1 MSKVRS
7 RHIPGL
13 IILVIFLGLVV
24 PPFINLGRYR
34 AYIADAMSR
43 ALQRPVTFD
52 SISLRL
58 LPQPGFD
65 FQNFTIGDDPA
76 FSAEPILRAD
86 EVTAYLRISSLWR
99 GRLELARLSLSYPS
113 LNLVRLNEGNWNIE
127 SLLYHAS
134 KTSTAPTTALRPQS
148 RPRFP
153 YIEASDGRINF
164 KYGLEKQVFA
174 LTEAKFSVWS
184 PDENELRLRL
194 QAKPVRTDI
203 PVADTGL
210 VQAEGSLRRA
220 DQLRDTQ
227 IKMDLAVERG
237 QLGQLTR
244 LMFGRDR
251 GWRGSL
257 DVAAHLTGTPADL
270 KFATDTSVQDF
281 RRYDITQGEVLT
293 LSSHCTGRLS
303 VTGKSLDDVQCNVP
317 AGGEGKITLAGSMHG
332 WKADTYAIT
341 LNASKVPM
349 NWVTAIARHA
359 KRDLPDDLSADG
371 TVSGEFGL
379 TKAEN
384 TAEPVLTGT
393 GSTTGLVLKSSLLDS
408 PLTLGEIQLAAAEQ
422 PKKTSRVASKTSFAP
437 RLDVAPFP
445 VPLGLAEPAVASGS
459 FSHQGYTFSLAGEG
473 DVANIVRLARTAGIG
488 VPRFQLKGT
497 ATLNAQLVG
506 EWKGFAQ
513 ASATGNMD
521 VKNLTAEVPGI
532 AAPIK
537 IASAGVLLQQNQ
549 VTLQNLNAGLGTL
562 KASGTATF
570 PRHCE
575 DDQPCI
581 SQLDIQANEVTL
593 DEVNRLL
600 NPRLKKRPWYR
611 LFGVSGEHSVLAS
624 WDADGT
630 LVIQH
635 LVAKS
640 LEADKVTMKFD
651 LHRGKLAMKDV
662 QARVFGGTQT
672 GDWSADF
679 TGDQA
684 RYSGIGT
691 VSGLAV
697 ADVAALG
704 KDPWGSGTLD
714 GAYDL
719 KLSGWQASDLFATAK
734 GSCQFQW
741 HNGMLRHLTL
751 YGQTNPVRF
760 PLWAGQCQWS
770 PEGFRVS
777 GSKMRTVSGIYQISG
792 TVQPTKDLQ
801 LEFVRADGTAYQ
813 VTGTLEKPHV
823 TATPVARTAE
833 AALHR

>member
-1 MSKVRS
+1 MAKVGS

-24 PPFINLGRYR
+24 PPFVNLGRYR

-43 ALQRPVTFD
+43 ALERPVTFD

-65 FQNFTIGDDPA
+65 FENFTIGDDPA
-76 FSAEPILRAD
+76 YSAEPILRA
-86 EVTAYLRISSLWR
+86 EQVTAYLRISSLWR
-99 GRLELARLSLSYPS
+99 GRLELSRLSLSYPS
-113 LNLVRLNEGNWNIE
+113 LNLVRLNQGNWNVE

-134 KTSTAPTTALRPQS
+134 KTAAAPTTAIRPQA

-174 LTEAKFSVWS
+174 FTEAKFSVWS
-184 PDENELRLRL
+184 PGENELRLRL

-203 PVADTGL
+203 PVADTGT

-220 DQLRDTQ
+220 EQLRDTQ
-227 IKMDLAVERG
+227 INIDLGVERS

-244 LMFGRDR
+244 LAFGRDR

-257 DVAAHLTGTPADL
+257 DVSAHVSGTPANL
-270 KFATDTSVQDF
+270 KFVTDASLQDF
-281 RRYDITQGEVLT
+281 RRYDIMQGEPLN
-293 LSSHCTGRLS
+293 LQSHCTGTLS
-303 VTGKSLDDVQCNVP
+303 TVRQSIDNVHCVVPTGDG
-317 AGGEGKITLAGSMHG
+317 ALAVRGSTQG
-332 WKADTYAIT
+332 WKAQAYIIGLDAD
-341 LNASKVPM
+341 KVPM
-349 NWVTAIARHA
+349 NWVTAIARHT
-359 KRDLPDDLSADG
+359 KRDLPNDLTAEG
-371 TVSGEFGL
+371 TISGRFDLAKE
-379 TKAEN
+379 EN
-384 TAEPVLTGT
+384 TPAPQLTGS
-393 GSTTGLVLKSSLLDS
+393 GSTTGFVLKSSLLAS
-408 PLTLGEIQLAAAEQ
+408 GLSLGEAPLAAAE
-422 PKKTSRVASKTSFAP
+422 PPNKKSRTGADLAFEP
-437 RLDVAPFP
+437 RLELGPFP
-445 VPLGLAEPAVASGS
+445 VPLGVPSPATARGWFSRQGYS
-459 FSHQGYTFSLAGEG
+459 FSLTGEG
-473 DVANIVRLARTAGIG
+473 DVAHILSIARTAGVG

-506 EWKGFAQ
+506 EWRGFTQ
-513 ASATGNMD
+513 ASATGNMG

-532 AAPIK
+532 SAPVK
-537 IASAGVLLQQNQ
+537 IGSADVLLQQNS
-549 VTLQNLNAGLGTL
+549 VTLRKLSASLGPLQAT
-562 KASGTATF
+562 GTATF

-575 DDQPCI
+575 DDQPCV
-581 SQLDIQANEVTL
+581 SQVDIQADEVNL

-630 LVIQH
+630 LAIKH
-635 LVAKS
+635 LLAKS

-662 QARVFGGTQT
+662 QANVFGGTHT

-679 TGDQA
+679 TGDEPL
-684 RYSGIGT
+684 YSGIGT
-691 VSGLAV
+691 VSNLSV
-697 ADVAALG
+697 ADVAAMG
-704 KDPWGSGTLD
+704 KDAWGSGTLN

-719 KLSGWQASDLFATAK
+719 RFSGWQASNLFASAK

-741 HNGMLRHLTL
+741 RNGMLRHLTL
-751 YGQTNPVRF
+751 DGRTSPVRF

-792 TVQPTKDLQ
+792 TVQPTRDLQ
-801 LEFVRADGTAYQ
+801 LEFIRADGTAYQ
-813 VTGTLEKPHV
+813 VTGTLEKPRV
-823 TATPVARTAE
+823 TASPVARTAE

>member
-13 IILVIFLGLVV
+13 ILLVFFLGLVV

-43 ALQRPVTFD
+43 ALERPVTFD

-76 FSAEPILRAD
+76 YSAEPILRAD

-113 LNLVRLNEGNWNIE
+113 LNLVRLSEGDWNIE

-134 KTSTAPTTALRPQS
+134 KTPAAPTTAIRPQS

-174 LTEAKFSVWS
+174 LTEAKFSIWS
-184 PDENELRLRL
+184 PGENELRVRL

-220 DQLRDTQ
+220 DRLRDTQ
-227 IKMDLAVERG
+227 IKMDLAVERS
-237 QLGQLTR
+237 QLGQLAR
-244 LMFGRDR
+244 LFFGRDR

-257 DVAAHLTGTPADL
+257 DVSAHLTGTPADL
-270 KFATDTSVQDF
+270 KFVTDNSVQDF

-293 LSSHCTGRLS
+293 LASHCSGRLS
-303 VTGKSLDDVQCNVP
+303 VVQKSIDDVQCSVP
-317 AGGEGKITLAGSMHG
+317 AGDGKLTLSGSMQG
-332 WKADTYAIT
+332 WNAATYAIT
-341 LNASKVPM
+341 LAANKIPM

-371 TVSGEFGL
+371 TVSGELDLAKG
-379 TKAEN
+379 EN
-384 TAEPVLTGT
+384 ATEPVLTGG
-393 GSTTGLVLKSSLLDS
+393 GSTTGFVLKSSLLDS
-408 PLTLGEIQLAAAEQ
+408 PLTLGKIQLAAAEQ
-422 PKKTSRVASKTSFAP
+422 PPGRSRVAPNTPFAP
-437 RLDVAPFP
+437 RLDIGPFA
-445 VPLGLAEPAVASGS
+445 VPLGLAEPGVASGW
-459 FSHQGYTFSLAGEG
+459 FSRQGYTFSLTGEG
-473 DVANIVRLARTAGIG
+473 DVAAIVRLARTAGIG
-488 VPRFQLKGT
+488 VPRFELKGT
-497 ATLNAQLVG
+497 AALNAQLVG

-513 ASATGNMD
+513 SSATGTME
-521 VKNLTAEVPGI
+521 VKNLAAEVPGI

-537 IASAGVLLQQNQ
+537 IASADVILQQNQ
-549 VTLQNLNAGLGTL
+549 VTLKNLNAGLGTL

-575 DDQPCI
+575 DDQPCV
-581 SQLDIQANEVTL
+581 SQLDIQADEVTL

-600 NPRLKKRPWYR
+600 NPRLKKRPWYG
-611 LFGVSGEHSVLAS
+611 LFGISGEHSVLAL

-630 LVIQH
+630 LAIQH

-640 LEADKVTMKFD
+640 LAADKVTMKFD
-651 LHRGKLAMKDV
+651 FHRGKLALKDV
-662 QARVFGGTQT
+662 QAKVFGGTQT

-679 TGDQA
+679 TGTQP

-691 VSGLAV
+691 VSGLSV
-697 ADVAALG
+697 ATIAELG
-704 KDPWGSGTLD
+704 KDTWGAGTLN
-714 GAYDL
+714 GAYDF
-719 KLSGWQASDLFATAK
+719 KFSGWQASDLFASSN

-741 HNGMLRHLTL
+741 SNGMLRHLAL
-751 YGQTNPVRF
+751 DGRTNPVRF

-833 AALHR
+833 AALHQ

>member
-1 MSKVRS
+1 MSKVR
-7 RHIPGL
+7 RGHVPGL

-43 ALQRPVTFD
+43 ALGRPVTFG

-65 FQNFTIGDDPA
+65 FENFTVGDDPA
-76 FSAEPILRAD
+76 YSAEPILRAD

-99 GRLELARLSLSYPS
+99 GRLELARLSLGYPS
-113 LNLVRLNEGNWNIE
+113 LNLVRLNEGDWNVE

-134 KTSTAPTTALRPQS
+134 KTAAAPTTALRPQS

-153 YIEASDGRINF
+153 YIEASDGRINL

-174 LTEAKFSVWS
+174 FTEAKFSVWS
-184 PDENELRLRL
+184 PGENELRLRL

-203 PVADTGL
+203 PLADTGL

-220 DQLRDTQ
+220 DRLRDTR

-244 LMFGRDR
+244 LVFGRDR

-257 DVAAHLTGTPADL
+257 DVSAHLIGTPADL
-270 KFATDTSVQDF
+270 KFVTDTSVQDF
-281 RRYDITQGEVLT
+281 RRYDITQDEVLA
-293 LSSHCTGRLS
+293 LGSHCTGRLS
-303 VTGKSLDDVQCNVP
+303 VTGKSLDDVQCSVP
-317 AGGEGKITLAGSMHG
+317 TGDGKLTLAGSMKG
-332 WKADTYAIT
+332 WKAGAYAVT
-341 LNASKVPM
+341 LDAHKVPM

-359 KRDLPDDLSADG
+359 KRDLPEDLSADG

-384 TAEPVLTGT
+384 TREPVLTGA
-393 GSTTGLVLKSSLLDS
+393 GSITGLVLKSSLLDS
-408 PLTLGEIQLAAAEQ
+408 PLTLGQIQLAAAEP
-422 PKKTSRVASKTSFAP
+422 PKKRSRIASNTPFDP
-437 RLDVAPFP
+437 RLDVGPFA
-445 VPLGLAEPAVASGS
+445 VPLGLAEPGVASGW
-459 FSHQGYTFSLAGEG
+459 FSRHGYTFTLTGEG
-473 DVANIVRLARTAGIG
+473 DVANIVRLARVAGIG

-497 ATLNAQLVG
+497 ATLNAQLAG

-532 AAPIK
+532 ATPVK

-549 VTLQNLNAGLGTL
+549 ITFQNLNAGLGTL
-562 KASGTATF
+562 KASGAATF

-575 DDQPCI
+575 DEQPCI
-581 SQLDIQANEVTL
+581 SQLNIQADEVTL

-630 LVIQH
+630 LSIQH

-640 LEADKVTMKFD
+640 IEADKVTMKFN
-651 LHRGKLAMKDV
+651 LHRGKLAMRDV

-679 TGDQA
+679 TGDQP
-684 RYSGIGT
+684 RYTGAGT
-691 VSGLAV
+691 VSGLSV
-697 ADVAALG
+697 ATIAELG
-704 KDPWGSGTLD
+704 KDAWGAGTLN

-719 KLSGWQASDLFATAK
+719 KFSGWQASDLFASAK
-734 GSCQFQW
+734 GACHFEW

-751 YGQTNPVRF
+751 DGRTNPVRF
-760 PLWAGQCQWS
+760 HLWAGQCQWS
-770 PEGFRVS
+770 PEGVRVS

-792 TVQPTKDLQ
+792 TVQPTKDLH

-823 TATPVARTAE
+823 TATPVARTSE
-833 AALHR
+833 AALH

>member
-43 ALQRPVTFD
+43 ALERPVTFD

-65 FQNFTIGDDPA
+65 FQNLTIGDDPA
-76 FSAEPILRAD
+76 YSAEPILRAD

-113 LNLVRLNEGNWNIE
+113 LNLVRLNEGNWNVE

-134 KTSTAPTTALRPQS
+134 KTATAPTTAIRPQS

-174 LTEAKFSVWS
+174 FTEAKFSVWS
-184 PDENELRLRL
+184 PGENELRLRL

-210 VQAEGSLRRA
+210 IQAEGSLRRA
-220 DQLRDTQ
+220 DRLRDTQ
-227 IKMDLAVERG
+227 IKMDLAVERS

-244 LMFGRDR
+244 LVFGRDR

-257 DVAAHLTGTPADL
+257 DVSAHLTGTPADL
-270 KFATDTSVQDF
+270 KFVTDTSVQDF

-293 LSSHCTGRLS
+293 LASHCTGRLS
-303 VTGKSLDDVQCNVP
+303 VVQKSIDDVQCTVP
-317 AGGEGKITLAGSMHG
+317 AGGEGKITLAGSMRG
-332 WKADTYAIT
+332 WKAGTYAIT
-341 LNASKVPM
+341 LDASRVPM

-359 KRDLPDDLSADG
+359 KRDLPDDLSAGG

-379 TKAEN
+379 AKDEN
-384 TAEPVLTGT
+384 ATEPVLTGT

-408 PLTLGEIQLAAAEQ
+408 PLTLGKIQLAAAEA
-422 PKKTSRVASKTSFAP
+422 PNKGSRVASNTSFAP
-437 RLDVAPFP
+437 RLDVGPFP
-445 VPLGLAEPAVASGS
+445 VPLGLAEPAVASGW
-459 FSHQGYTFSLAGEG
+459 FSRQGYTFSLTGEG

-497 ATLNAQLVG
+497 ASLNAHLVG
-506 EWKGFAQ
+506 EWRGFAQ
-513 ASATGNMD
+513 ASATGAME
-521 VKNLTAEVPGI
+521 VKNLDAEVPGI

-537 IASAGVLLQQNQ
+537 IASADVILQQNQ
-549 VTLQNLNAGLGTL
+549 VTFQNLNAGLGTL

-581 SQLDIQANEVTL
+581 SRLDIQADEVTL

-600 NPRLKKRPWYR
+600 NPRLKKRPWYG
-611 LFGVSGEHSVLAS
+611 LFGISGEHSVLAS
-624 WDADGT
+624 WEADGT
-630 LVIQH
+630 LAVQH

-640 LEADKVTMKFD
+640 LEADKLTMKFD

-662 QARVFGGTQT
+662 QARVFGGTET

-679 TGDQA
+679 TGDQPS
-684 RYSGIGT
+684 YSGTGI
-691 VSGLAV
+691 VSGLSV
-697 ADVAALG
+697 ATIADLG
-704 KDPWGSGTLD
+704 KDTWGAGTLN

-719 KLSGWQASDLFATAK
+719 KFSGWRASDLFASAK
-734 GSCQFQW
+734 GACQFEW
-741 HNGMLRHLTL
+741 HNGMLRHLALDGRTS
-751 YGQTNPVRF
+751 PVRF

-792 TVQPTKDLQ
+792 TVQPTKNLQ

-833 AALHR
+833 AALH